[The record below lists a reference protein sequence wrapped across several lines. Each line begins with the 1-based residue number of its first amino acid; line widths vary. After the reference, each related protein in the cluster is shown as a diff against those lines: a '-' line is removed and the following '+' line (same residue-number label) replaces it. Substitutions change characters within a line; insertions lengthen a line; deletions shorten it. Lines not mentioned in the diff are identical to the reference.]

1 MPKRETPMS
10 EAPPAKRRATLGSW
24 LDRLLIGA
32 VGLIIV
38 WFGGRLE
45 MLTNTVQR
53 LCETMSAN
61 GVEIKSANMR
71 IDRLQFEQDQLKT
84 GFETYLR
91 EDRQKFY
98 LVAKPRT
105 AQTEEPI
112 PGRH

>member
-1 MPKRETPMS
+1 MTG
-10 EAPPAKRRATLGSW
+10 RRATLGPW
-24 LDRLLIGA
+24 LDRILIGA

-38 WFGGRLE
+38 WFGGKLE
-45 MLTNTVQR
+45 MLNATVQR
-53 LCETMSAN
+53 LCETMAAN

-71 IDRLQFEQDQLKT
+71 IDRLQFEQDSLKT
-84 GFETYLR
+84 SYETQLR

-112 PGRH
+112 PGKH

>member
-1 MPKRETPMS
+1 MTE
-10 EAPPAKRRATLGSW
+10 RRATLGSW

-45 MLTNTVQR
+45 MLTSTVQR

-84 GFETYLR
+84 GFETNLR

-98 LVAKPRT
+98 LVAKPRA